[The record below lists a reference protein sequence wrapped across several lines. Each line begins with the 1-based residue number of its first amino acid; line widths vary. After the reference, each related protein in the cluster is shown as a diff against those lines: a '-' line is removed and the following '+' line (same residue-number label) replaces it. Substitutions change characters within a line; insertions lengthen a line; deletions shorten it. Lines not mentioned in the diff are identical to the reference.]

1 MKLGVERERERERY
15 SGRGGREGRAE
26 KGCFP
31 LIINV

>member
-26 KGCFP
+26 KGVLSP
-31 LIINV
+31 YN